1 MKMKMKGQT
10 SLDFLMTYGWAL
22 LLIVIVVGALFA
34 LGVFN
39 VGSFIGSRATGFAQ
53 VGVVAWNVD
62 HGVNGVT
69 VKLQNHA
76 GADVNVTA
84 FNMTYGTNTVDITY
98 LPVNYNGGFLA
109 NGGTSG
115 TITIGT
121 VGGLSA
127 GTTYM
132 IPLSITYIDSNG
144 FTYTESGTL
153 SGTSS

>member
-1 MKMKMKGQT
+1 MKGQT

-53 VGVVAWNVD
+53 VGVIAWNVD
-62 HGVNGVT
+62 HTAGLT

-76 GADVNVTA
+76 GVDVNITA
-84 FNMTYGTNTVDITY
+84 FNMTYGTNAVTITY
-98 LPVNYNGGFLA
+98 DPVTYNNGFLP
-109 NGGTSG
+109 NGGTSETVEVG
-115 TITIGT
+115 TID
-121 VGGLSA
+121 GLSA

-132 IPLSITYIDSNG
+132 IPLAITYVDANG
-144 FTYTESGTL
+144 FSYTESGTI